1 VPVYVWFGGGN
12 VVRATSDGYTLRL
25 LSPVVS
31 TAGVVDVTVRFTT
44 SRSHELVLAQAFTF
58 GDAAAA
64 VPALSGLLAREAAL
78 GGADE
83 SALKYAAAY
92 ALGRIGPASA
102 PAVEALRSLS
112 KSEDELMASVAIW
125 ALLKIEPDN
134 KAQVESAV
142 PVLRKALQ
150 KLGHEVIEAKDGQEA
165 WALMEAEPVRV
176 IVSDWMMPNLSGLE
190 LCRKLR
196 ARSGSEYV
204 YFILIT
210 ANSADSANRIEAADA
225 GVDDFLSKPLNV
237 EELWMRLRVA
247 ERILRFATQVRQ
259 LEELLP
265 ICSYCKK
272 IRDDQNYW
280 QQMEGYINE
289 RTGSEFSH
297 SVCPDCMVRVVQPE
311 IDKMRA
317 ERVIKKP

>member
-1 VPVYVWFGGGN
+1 MPVAG
-12 VVRATSDGYTLRL
+12 ATKSRP
-25 LSPVVS
+25 SI
-31 TAGVVDVTVRFTT
+31 GVKI
-44 SRSHELVLAQAFTF
+44 L
-58 GDAAAA
+58 
-64 VPALSGLLAREAAL
+64 
-78 GGADE
+78 
-83 SALKYAAAY
+83 
-92 ALGRIGPASA
+92 
-102 PAVEALRSLS
+102 AVE
-112 KSEDELMASVAIW
+112 DDPVAR
-125 ALLKIEPDN
+125 A
-134 KAQVESAV
+134 
-142 PVLRKALQ
+142 VLRKALQ

-190 LCRKLR
+190 LCRELR